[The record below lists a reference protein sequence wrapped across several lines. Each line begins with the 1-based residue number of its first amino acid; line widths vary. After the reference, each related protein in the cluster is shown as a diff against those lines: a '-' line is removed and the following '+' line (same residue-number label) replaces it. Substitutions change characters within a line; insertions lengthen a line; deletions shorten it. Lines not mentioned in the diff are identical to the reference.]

1 MYIIESGRLWRPLAS
16 LDVTDTGREQRLV
29 FGEVADEYDDVRPG
43 YPAEL
48 VDAVFEYAGAVPD
61 AMVELAAGTGKA
73 TALFAG
79 RVPSVTCV
87 EPDPAMA
94 TVLTARFGSRV
105 TVRLGRFEDWVPPAG
120 GVPLLACAQAWHWM
134 DPQRRLWLAHEALAP
149 GGVLALFG
157 HGYLFNDLAT
167 RTEVTEVYARYAPEL
182 IVDDVDRH
190 VPEPHA
196 SPLFT
201 DGRTVEFETVLPYPT
216 ARYLALLNTFSPH
229 RMLADDLRATLHRG
243 IGEVIDARGGV
254 LDVRLLTGLILA
266 RRAG

>member
-1 MYIIESGRLWRPLAS
+1 
-16 LDVTDTGREQRLV
+16 VTDTGREQRLV

-43 YPAEL
+43 YPTRLA
-48 VDAVFEYAGAVPD
+48 DAVFDYAGAVPD
-61 AMVELAAGTGKA
+61 AMVELGAGTGKA
-73 TALFAG
+73 TVAFAG
-79 RVPSVTCV
+79 RVPSLTCV

-94 TVLTARFGSRV
+94 AVLAARLGSAV
-105 TVRLGRFEDWVPPAG
+105 TVRLCRFEDWVPPPG

-134 DPQRRLWLAHEALAP
+134 DPERRLSLAHKALAP

-157 HGYLFNDLAT
+157 HTYLFTDHAT

-182 IVDDVDRH
+182 IVDVDVDDVDRQ

-196 SPLFT
+196 SALFT
-201 DGRTVEFETVLPYPT
+201 DGRTVGFETVLPYPT
-216 ARYLALLNTFSPH
+216 VRYLALLDTFSAH
-229 RMLADDLRATLHRG
+229 RMLAGDRRAALHRG

-254 LDVRLLTGLILA
+254 LDVRLLTELVLA